1 MTEKISGGAF
11 KQMVAFGAA
20 CITREKQAINDL
32 NVFPVPDGDTGT
44 NMSLTIQTA
53 AAELKKCEPATVGE
67 AAKIT
72 ASALLRGA
80 RGNSGVILSLLFRG
94 LSKSAKGLEE
104 MDGVQLAA
112 AMSEGVT
119 TAYGAVMKPAEGTV
133 LTVSR
138 LAAARAEEAAQEQNC
153 AEYVLAEAIA
163 TGYETLAETTEM
175 NPVLKKAGVVD
186 AGGKGYLIIL
196 EGMLSSLR
204 GEPMPEVEE
213 EPEHDKAD
221 FAAIGDEDITFAFD
235 TVFIVRKNDPNVD
248 LAPFRAY
255 LDSIGDSL
263 VIGEDDES
271 FKVHVHT
278 DTPGEALTAAQRYGT
293 LELAKIENM
302 RTQAAD
308 LAAGRKAQSTDD
320 LDAIEAELEQ
330 AEQAEVPAEKRY
342 GFLAVCAGD
351 GLAAAFRDLGVDRV
365 VSGGQTM
372 NPSTEAILREVNH
385 TPSEIVFVLPNNKN
399 IVMAAQQCV
408 GLTEKQVIVVPTHS
422 IPQGISAMMSV
433 DTAEE
438 DPQAILAAMTEAAAA
453 VTTAQITYAARNS
466 DFDGFAINEGDYLA
480 LLDGKLFG
488 TERDITSLLTRLAA
502 LAAERGTSLHSRQE
516 LERLQ
521 AQMHTDR
528 AGREA
533 LLERFRRSNEEAGR
547 EMDIHRQK
555 AEELRTQCGR
565 LKEQLASLATEKL
578 ELERRRTQ
586 QNQEMQRCNEEV
598 LHTER
603 EVARLEQQKNAAA
616 MEEKNILDKLWER
629 YELSHSEA
637 QSQRMELESIPKAT
651 RRIGELNREIK
662 SLGTPN
668 IGAIEEFDRVNTRY
682 TYLSEQ
688 RTDVEKAKEELT
700 GVIDEITRQM
710 TEIFAQQFRLLN
722 ESFQETFLELF
733 GGGKARLEL
742 EDENDILGCGIEIKV
757 QPPGKQLKT
766 ITLLSGGEKAFVAI
780 ALYFAIMKVH
790 PTPFCVMDEIEAAL
804 DEANVVRYARY
815 MRRIAGKTQF
825 IVITHRRGT
834 MEEADV
840 LYGVTMQERGVSRI
854 LTINLNDMAKELK
867 IK

>member
-20 CITREKQAINDL
+20 GITREKQAINDL

-94 LSKSAKGLEE
+94 LSKSVKGLEE

-502 LAAERGTSLHSRQE
+502 LAAER
-516 LERLQ
+516 
-521 AQMHTDR
+521 
-528 AGREA
+528 EA
-533 LLERFRRSNEEAGR
+533 AFVTLFYGEGVSQEEA
-547 EMDIHRQK
+547 EAAQ
-555 AEELRTQCGR
+555 ALF
-565 LKEQLASLATEKL
+565 TEACP
-578 ELERRRTQ
+578 E
-586 QNQEMQRCNEEV
+586 
-598 LHTER
+598 
-603 EVARLEQQKNAAA
+603 
-616 MEEKNILDKLWER
+616 
-629 YELSHSEA
+629 
-637 QSQRMELESIPKAT
+637 
-651 RRIGELNREIK
+651 
-662 SLGTPN
+662 
-668 IGAIEEFDRVNTRY
+668 
-682 TYLSEQ
+682 
-688 RTDVEKAKEELT
+688 
-700 GVIDEITRQM
+700 
-710 TEIFAQQFRLLN
+710 TEI
-722 ESFQETFLELF
+722 S
-733 GGGKARLEL
+733 
-742 EDENDILGCGIEIKV
+742 
-757 QPPGKQLKT
+757 
-766 ITLLSGGEKAFVAI
+766 LLSGGQPVYYYTI
-780 ALYFAIMKVH
+780 S
-790 PTPFCVMDEIEAAL
+790 IE
-804 DEANVVRYARY
+804 
-815 MRRIAGKTQF
+815 
-825 IVITHRRGT
+825 
-834 MEEADV
+834 
-840 LYGVTMQERGVSRI
+840 
-854 LTINLNDMAKELK
+854 
-867 IK
+867 